1 MSVKETLQRNTIRV
15 GVVKG
20 IYSKDRYDILLWG
33 LFLFEGVIRGNL
45 LLRARGTVTWG
56 SLV

>member
-1 MSVKETLQRNTIRV
+1 V